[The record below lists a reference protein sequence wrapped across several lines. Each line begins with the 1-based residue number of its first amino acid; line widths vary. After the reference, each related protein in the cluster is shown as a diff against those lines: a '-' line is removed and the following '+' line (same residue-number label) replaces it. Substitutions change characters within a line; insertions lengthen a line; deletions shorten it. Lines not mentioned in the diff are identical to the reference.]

1 MSVLNMILRAYLFAG
16 LAVHKLIWEVMK
28 RGQGQGKGP
37 TATESSLSLRVVK
50 AGKIAVLLG
59 LFVQLFLPDVLP
71 IASDPQRLQIAGVV
85 IFTLGLLIA
94 ILARVALGGNWS
106 DIEVGQV
113 KDDHRLVNRGVYRY
127 VRHPIYTGDL
137 AMLVGLEL
145 CLNSWLVLAVAILA
159 IPTIARAVREEKAL
173 AKTVTGYDIYCRQ
186 TKRFIPFVV

>member
-1 MSVLNMILRAYLFAG
+1 MILRAYLFAG